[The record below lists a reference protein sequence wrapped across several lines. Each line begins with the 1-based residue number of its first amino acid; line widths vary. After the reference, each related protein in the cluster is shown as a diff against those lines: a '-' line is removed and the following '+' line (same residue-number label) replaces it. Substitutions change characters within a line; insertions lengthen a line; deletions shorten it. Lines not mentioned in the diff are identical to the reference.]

1 MVLLDSAAGQDVA
14 FSRKTGSAPVC
25 VCASSAIKE
34 LPMKNLRTC
43 LLILAACA
51 LTLHLGVRAAAARAD
66 VVELYA
72 NAVISADTE
81 MLEKILAPNYWHIA
95 ANGHIQDKEHFIAS
109 IRNKQLVIDHL
120 TLSNLRRSMIGG
132 CTLLTGNGILRG
144 TATPALPEGLMRYSV
159 VIAKNGDTEQ
169 VVLFQATPVVPSAD
183 CKDGNCAIR

>member
-1 MVLLDSAAGQDVA
+1 
-14 FSRKTGSAPVC
+14 
-25 VCASSAIKE
+25 
-34 LPMKNLRTC
+34 MKNLRTC

-144 TATPALPEGLMRYSV
+144 TATPTLPEGLMRYSV

>member
-1 MVLLDSAAGQDVA
+1 
-14 FSRKTGSAPVC
+14 
-25 VCASSAIKE
+25 
-34 LPMKNLRTC
+34 MKFLRTC
-43 LLILAACA
+43 LLALAVSA
-51 LTLHLGVRAAAARAD
+51 LALSLGVRMAAARAD

-95 ANGHIQDKEHFIAS
+95 ANGHIQDKEHFIES
-109 IRNKQLVIDHL
+109 IKNKQLVINHL
-120 TLSNLRRSMIGG
+120 TLTNLRRSMIGG
-132 CTLLTGNGILRG
+132 CTLMTGNGILRG

-159 VIAKNGDTEQ
+159 VIAKNGDAEQ